1 MKNIVIHKWRG
12 YRNEKYFRT
21 YGYISI
27 VDGDVFD
34 MFDRASKK
42 VDELLWYKRHLNEH
56 KF

>member
-42 VDELLWYKRHLNEH
+42 VDELL
-56 KF
+56 